1 MADLLRQ
8 YLCCCFPAPRHPQDD
23 PERAPL
29 LNPDILPEAPP
40 RPVGRTTEEQLAEQ
54 EQLRKILSLAEERLI
69 SIESSTAFR
78 PPTPPSSS
86 HPHTHVPSSSSP
98 DSSSTRPRSRSPW
111 RPPVSTTT
119 DDGPFAPIRVVHLD
133 RQNWT
138 ELPSEPSTPA
148 PRKRKGQGKK
158 RVEGRPP
165 SSHSMKTLPRGRGG
179 GVPPSPLR
187 HGASSEDEDGEG
199 DEDDDEESKYGT
211 VASYRTA
218 TDGSGGS
225 ASTIRQGLRD
235 VSWGREDDEPVDP
248 EREAALAQAIDA
260 LEHSIDDWTLPPC
273 GPFVAELGD
282 EEGGEMQ
289 QR

>member
-1 MADLLRQ
+1 MADLLIQ
-8 YLCCCFPAPRHPQDD
+8 YLCCCLPAPRHPQDD

-187 HGASSEDEDGEG
+187 HGASSEDEDGER

-260 LEHSIDDWTLPPC
+260 LEQSIDDWTLPPC

-282 EEGGEMQ
+282 EERGEMQ

>member
-8 YLCCCFPAPRHPQDD
+8 YLFCCFPAPRHPQGD

-69 SIESSTAFR
+69 SIESSSAFR
-78 PPTPPSSS
+78 PPTPPSS
-86 HPHTHVPSSSSP
+86 HPRTLDPPSSP
-98 DSSSTRPRSRSPW
+98 PSSSTRPRSRSPW
-111 RPPVSTTT
+111 RPPNHATS

-133 RQNWT
+133 RKNWT
-138 ELPSEPSTPA
+138 EVPSAPTTPV
-148 PRKRKGQGKK
+148 PRQKNKGKK
-158 RVEGRPP
+158 REAARPP

-179 GVPPSPLR
+179 GGVPPSPLR
-187 HGASSEDEDGEG
+187 HGASSSEEDGEG
-199 DEDDDEESKYGT
+199 DDEEDGESKYGT

-235 VSWGREDDEPVDP
+235 VNWGREEDEAVDP

-260 LEHSIDDWTLPPC
+260 LERSIDDWTLPPC

-282 EEGGEMQ
+282 EEGGAEQ
-289 QR
+289 P